1 MSKTGNTS
9 VKLPC
14 NCYTSSFTVQTVI
27 LFITKQGKKR
37 VFTDTLL
44 FSNFYLALLLFYL
57 LVIPLL
63 WPPNRLS
70 LLHLA

>member
-1 MSKTGNTS
+1 MSKTGAPVQLLHIVYSPN
-9 VKLPC
+9 L
-14 NCYTSSFTVQTVI
+14 YTVHNKT
-27 LFITKQGKKR
+27 GMKKC

-44 FSNFYLALLLFYL
+44 FSNFYLALLFYL

-70 LLHLA
+70 LLHLT